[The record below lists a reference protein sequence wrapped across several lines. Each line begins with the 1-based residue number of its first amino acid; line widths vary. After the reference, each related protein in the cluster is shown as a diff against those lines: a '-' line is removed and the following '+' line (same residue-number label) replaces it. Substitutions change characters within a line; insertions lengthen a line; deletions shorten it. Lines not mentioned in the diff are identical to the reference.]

1 MQEVEVKTEHDELIA
16 RIIDNEDVY
25 MYTSVLRKD
34 EAIALAKKILD
45 VFKDEKIEDQLKRIF
60 EDLTTELK
68 TEEQK
73 ND

>member
-1 MQEVEVKTEHDELIA
+1 
-16 RIIDNEDVY
+16 